1 MKKVIM
7 FICFT
12 GLSLFCVQSGNIPL
26 KGKLGVGG
34 TTKNPS
40 TPVEVFQ
47 NSTGIELS
55 FLCDLG
61 DLCIEVTNQSGAA
74 VFQTVV
80 KASAGSNL
88 PIDTTSWE
96 PGEYTLVITDK
107 LGGCLEGYFVI
118 D

>member
-7 FICFT
+7 LICFT
-12 GLSLFCVQSGNIPL
+12 GVSLFYVQSGNVPV
-26 KGKLGVGG
+26 KGKLLVGD
-34 TTKNPS
+34 TMKNPS
-40 TPVEVFQ
+40 SPVEVFQ

-61 DLCIEVTNQSGAA
+61 DLCIEVTDESGAA

-80 KASAGSNL
+80 KASAGSSL
-88 PIDTTSWE
+88 PIDTSSWDT
-96 PGEYTLVITDK
+96 GEYTLVITDK